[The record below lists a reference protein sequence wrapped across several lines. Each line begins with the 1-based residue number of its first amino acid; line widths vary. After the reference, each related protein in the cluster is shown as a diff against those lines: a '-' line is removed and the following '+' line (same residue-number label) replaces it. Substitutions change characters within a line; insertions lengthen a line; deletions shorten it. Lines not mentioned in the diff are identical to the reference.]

1 MVMLRFST
9 RPDTPAAD
17 AESGDDGPA
26 VEAAREWASLDGDCA
41 PALARHFRITDLQ
54 HWLDL
59 CA

>member
-1 MVMLRFST
+1 MLRLPT
-9 RPDTPAAD
+9 NPDTPPAAPNVEED
-17 AESGDDGPA
+17 RAGF
-26 VEAAREWASLDGDCA
+26 EAAWELASLDGDCA

>member
-1 MVMLRFST
+1 MLRLPTNSDT
-9 RPDTPAAD
+9 LPTGPDVEEDRA
-17 AESGDDGPA
+17 GF
-26 VEAAREWASLDGDCA
+26 EAAWELASLDGDCA

>member
-1 MVMLRFST
+1 MLRLPT
-9 RPDTPAAD
+9 NPDTPPAD
-17 AESGDDGPA
+17 RERGEDGPA
-26 VEAAREWASLDGDCA
+26 VEAAWELASLDGDCA

>member
-1 MVMLRFST
+1 MLRFT
-9 RPDTPAAD
+9 ANPATPTAD
-17 AESGDDGPA
+17 QETEEDG
-26 VEAAREWASLDGDCA
+26 VEAAWEWASLDGDCA

>member
-1 MVMLRFST
+1 MLRLT
-9 RPDTPAAD
+9 NIPDTPAAD
-17 AESGDDGPA
+17 RDDGEDRA
-26 VEAAREWASLDGDCA
+26 GFEAAWELASLDGDCA

>member
-1 MVMLRFST
+1 MLRRT
-9 RPDTPAAD
+9 DDPDTPPADRERGEDRAAL
-17 AESGDDGPA
+17 
-26 VEAAREWASLDGDCA
+26 EAAWDLASLDGDCA

>member
-1 MVMLRFST
+1 MLRLTTDS
-9 RPDTPAAD
+9 DTPPAGSDD
-17 AESGDDGPA
+17 AEGRAGF
-26 VEAAREWASLDGDCA
+26 EAAWELASLDGDCA

>member
-1 MVMLRFST
+1 MPRQT
-9 RPDTPAAD
+9 DNPDTSAAD
-17 AESGDDGPA
+17 RDGAEDGA
-26 VEAAREWASLDGDCA
+26 RVEAAWELASLDGDCA

>member
-1 MVMLRFST
+1 MLRPTT
-9 RPDTPAAD
+9 RPDTPA
-17 AESGDDGPA
+17 DDEPDEGPA
-26 VEAAREWASLDGDCA
+26 VAAAWEVASLDGDCA

>member
-1 MVMLRFST
+1 MLRFT
-9 RPDTPAAD
+9 ADPDTPAAD
-17 AESGDDGPA
+17 REAGDDGPGI
-26 VEAAREWASLDGDCA
+26 EAAWERASLDGDFT

>member
-1 MVMLRFST
+1 MLRSTT
-9 RPDTPAAD
+9 RPDTPSAGREAGED
-17 AESGDDGPA
+17 EPG
-26 VEAAREWASLDGDCA
+26 VEAARERASLDGDFE

>member
-1 MVMLRFST
+1 MLRRT
-9 RPDTPAAD
+9 THPDVPAAD
-17 AESGDDGPA
+17 RDGGEDGA
-26 VEAAREWASLDGDCA
+26 GVEAAWELASLDGDCA

>member
-1 MVMLRFST
+1 MLRSADS
-9 RPDTPAAD
+9 PDTPDAD
-17 AESGDDGPA
+17 RPVDDGPG
-26 VEAAREWASLDGDCA
+26 VEAAWERASLDGDFT

>member
-1 MVMLRFST
+1 MLRLT
-9 RPDTPAAD
+9 DNPDVPAAD
-17 AESGDDGPA
+17 RERGEGDA
-26 VEAAREWASLDGDCA
+26 VEAAWELASLDGDCA

>member
-1 MVMLRFST
+1 MLRSTT
-9 RPDTPAAD
+9 RPDTPSAD
-17 AESGDDGPA
+17 REAGEDGPG
-26 VEAAREWASLDGDCA
+26 VEAARDRSSLDGDFT

>member
-1 MVMLRFST
+1 MRRFSAN
-9 RPDTPAAD
+9 PDLPATDREA
-17 AESGDDGPA
+17 GDDAAG
-26 VEAAREWASLDGDCA
+26 VEAAWELASLDGDFT

>member
-1 MVMLRFST
+1 MLRST
-9 RPDTPAAD
+9 ASPDTPTAD
-17 AESGDDGPA
+17 HELVDDGRA
-26 VEAAREWASLDGDCA
+26 VEAAWERASLDGDCA